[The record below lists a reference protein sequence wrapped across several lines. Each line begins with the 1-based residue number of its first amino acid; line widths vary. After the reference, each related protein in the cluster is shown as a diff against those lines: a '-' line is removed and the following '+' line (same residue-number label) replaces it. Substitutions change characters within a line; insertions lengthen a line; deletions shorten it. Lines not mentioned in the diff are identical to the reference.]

1 MSKLIKIIKGVYG
14 HKVNKVIVPKDKN
27 SAAFEVSDDTASAL
41 IARGIAVEAST
52 LKSQADKPI
61 KYSES
66 LALQKEKIV
75 NKAEAGEEEQ
85 ADAAEKTTEETEQAE
100 YSMENTQKELLAM
113 ARELGFDG
121 SDKETKANLIE
132 FLDAATAASEDT
144 PEISGEDGV
153 VG

>member
-41 IARGIAVEAST
+41 IARGIAIEAST

-66 LALQKEKIV
+66 LALKKEKVV
-75 NKAEAGEEEQ
+75 NKAEAEESGNS
-85 ADAAEKTTEETEQAE
+85 DAAEEPTEETEQAE

-113 ARELGFDG
+113 ARELGFEG

-132 FLDAATAASEDT
+132 FLDTATAVSEDT
-144 PEISGEDGV
+144 PDISGEDGV